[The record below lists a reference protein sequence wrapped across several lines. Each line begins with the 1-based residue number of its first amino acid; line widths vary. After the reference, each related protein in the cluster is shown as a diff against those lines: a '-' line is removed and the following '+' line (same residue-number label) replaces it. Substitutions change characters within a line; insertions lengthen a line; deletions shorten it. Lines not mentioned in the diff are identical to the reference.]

1 VRSSPLDGSPATR
14 YAGRSSL
21 PCVLSLASGADL
33 SDARAGADAGRT
45 DVLGRPSSSKLPFIF
60 VFLYLFHSFE

>member
-1 VRSSPLDGSPATR
+1 MRVGTRSTLVRSSSSSGSPAAR

-33 SDARAGADAGRT
+33 SAHVRAEREQAAVVGPR
-45 DVLGRPSSSKLPFIF
+45 
-60 VFLYLFHSFE
+60 